1 MKARENVLRNLD
13 TFIERVEAL
22 SRIQRILIY
31 VGVFAL
37 VFLLFGYL
45 SFWPRYQNIER
56 LRTEY
61 GKLSADLAKS
71 KKNAEKLAALEME
84 FESKQRD
91 YQIVLRSLP
100 ENEEI
105 SSLLASVSQSGQDA
119 GLEFLLFQPGADVNK
134 QFYAEIPV
142 FIKVTGGFHNVVM
155 FFDRVAN
162 LSRIVNIRDIEIA
175 RDKSGVLSTACKAVT
190 YKFVEAAP
198 EVKPD
203 QKPNQKKK

>member
-13 TFIERVEAL
+13 SFIERVEAL
-22 SRIQRILIY
+22 SKVQRILIY

-37 VFLLFGYL
+37 VFLVFGYF
-45 SFWPRYQNIER
+45 SFWPKYQNIER
-56 LRTEY
+56 LNTEF
-61 GKLSADLAKS
+61 GKLSADLSKS
-71 KKNAEKLAALEME
+71 KKNAEKLVVLEKE

-91 YQIVLRSLP
+91 YQLVLRSLP

-119 GLEFLLFQPGADVNK
+119 GLEFLLFQPGADINK

-175 RDKSGVLSTACKAVT
+175 RDKSGALTTSCKAVT
-190 YKFVEAAP
+190 YKFIESAAEAT
-198 EVKPD
+198 PD